1 MSFKKILIAASL
13 VIATAGANATIIQ
26 VGSETSLQTII
37 NNITDDGTSSVN
49 VNTDQASPDEIWAN
63 TDSGMS
69 PIRFVAEIAGQSN
82 VNTFGIY
89 DPRNIANFF
98 EIFSGGDTSAAK
110 TVFGLD
116 SDGSVYA
123 NGYGT
128 SMSDPFGFT
137 GKKFTGTTFGFYIGT
152 PTTKFYSEVSKNG
165 PGGDDQMVAFQGTST
180 DTIDLPGFGAPALWT
195 EGGWLL
201 AFEDRLYS
209 GSDKDFN
216 DMVIFIE
223 SARPVPEPTTLALLG
238 LGLAGLGF
246 ARRRKN
252 NAK

>member
-37 NNITDDGTSSVN
+37 DNITVGGPSSVN

-63 TDSGMS
+63 TDSGIS
-69 PIRFVAEIAGQSN
+69 PIRFVAEIAGQAS

-89 DPRNIANFF
+89 DPNNIANFF
-98 EIFSGGDTSAAK
+98 EIFSGAHSNGELST
-110 TVFGLD
+110 FGLD
-116 SDGSVYA
+116 TDGSVFA
-123 NGYGT
+123 LSGG
-128 SMSDPFGFT
+128 GFT
-137 GKKFTGTTFGFYIGT
+137 DTGIDFSGTTFGFYIGT

-180 DTIDLPGFGAPALWT
+180 DTINLPGFGGPALWT

>member
-37 NNITDDGTSSVN
+37 DNITVGGPSSVD

-63 TDSGMS
+63 TDSGIS

-89 DPRNIANFF
+89 DPNNIANFF
-98 EIFSGGDTSAAK
+98 EIFSGGDTNGALS
-110 TVFGLD
+110 TFGLD
-116 SDGSVYA
+116 VDGSVFAGNTLTPY
-123 NGYGT
+123 
-128 SMSDPFGFT
+128 SDT
-137 GKKFTGTTFGFYIGT
+137 GMDFSGTTFGFYIGT
-152 PTTKFYSEVSKNG
+152 TSTTRFYSEVSKNG
-165 PGGDDQMVAFQGTST
+165 PGDNDQMVAFQGTSI
-180 DTIDLPGFGAPALWT
+180 DSIDLPGFGGPALWT

-209 GSDKDFN
+209 NSDKDFN

-223 SARPVPEPTTLALLG
+223 SARPVPAPTTLALMG

>member
-37 NNITDDGTSSVN
+37 DNITVGGPSSVD

-63 TDSGMS
+63 TDSGIS

-89 DPRNIANFF
+89 DPNNIANFF
-98 EIFSGGDTSAAK
+98 EIFSGGDTNGALS
-110 TVFGLD
+110 TFGLET
-116 SDGSVYA
+116 DGSVFA
-123 NGYGT
+123 LSG
-128 SMSDPFGFT
+128 SGFT
-137 GKKFTGTTFGFYIGT
+137 DTGIDFSGTTFGFYIGT

-165 PGGDDQMVAFQGTST
+165 PGDNDQMVAFQGTST
-180 DTIDLPGFGAPALWT
+180 DSIDLPGFGGPALWT

-209 GSDKDFN
+209 NSDKDFN
-216 DMVIFIE
+216 DMVIFVE
-223 SARPVPEPTTLALLG
+223 SARPVPAPTTLALMG